1 MRGGCVSAI
10 HPITFHGLIGD
21 DFNKNKNNIMK
32 LIKLTLMVSLAS
44 LSLGSYADEA
54 QNWQESW
61 YIGGAVGKSTLT
73 PKGNDNWHVT
83 DDQAVSKKLY
93 TGVNITKDAGLEA
106 FWADLG
112 DADLKSNSQ
121 SGSINYKA
129 IGIAG
134 VYKPMVKFAGIR
146 PLAKLGIAKF
156 TTKDKGEVS
165 SKQLHDISLFM
176 GAGAEYALSDNVN
189 LRAEYEHYD
198 KDVAHYNL
206 GLNWR
211 PLQRNRRSIVEKID
225 NKKATPL
232 LEPIPAYVPP
242 KPAPASRKIT
252 YQPAPKPAPAPRK
265 IIYQPAPKPAP
276 APRKIIYQ
284 PAPKPVL
291 IQKPKPMPPVVK
303 KPKIQLI
310 HSSLS
315 GGSNFNTGSA
325 QLTSRGQNRLNKLAY
340 DIQAN
345 NMKVKELQIVGH
357 TDDVGND
364 QSNLALSLAR
374 ANSVADYLQNLGI
387 SRHIMRLD
395 GKGESSPIASNQ
407 TEDGRAKNRRVEIII
422 KVVRTVVKR

>member
-1 MRGGCVSAI
+1 
-10 HPITFHGLIGD
+10 
-21 DFNKNKNNIMK
+21 MK

-73 PKGNDNWHVT
+73 PNGGDNWRVS
-83 DDQAVSKKLY
+83 DDQAISKKLY

-121 SGSINYKA
+121 SGSVNYKA

-134 VYKPMVKFAGIR
+134 VYKPMVQFAGIR
-146 PLAKLGIAKF
+146 PLAKLGVAKF
-156 TTKDKGEVS
+156 STKDKGELT

-176 GAGAEYALSDNVN
+176 GVGAEYALSDNVN
-189 LRAEYEHYD
+189 LRAEYERFD
-198 KDVAHYNL
+198 KDIEHYNL

-211 PLQRNRRSIVEKID
+211 PLHRNHRSIVEKIEIQ
-225 NKKATPL
+225 KPAPL
-232 LEPIPAYVPP
+232 PEPIPVYVPP
-242 KPAPASRKIT
+242 RPIPAPV
-252 YQPAPKPAPAPRK
+252 K
-265 IIYQPAPKPAP
+265 IIYK
-276 APRKIIYQ
+276 
-284 PAPKPVL
+284 PAPKPVVR
-291 IQKPKPMPPVVK
+291 KPKPVAPVIK

-310 HSSLS
+310 HSTLS

-325 QLTSRGQNRLNKLAY
+325 QLTTRGQNRLNKLAY
-340 DIQAN
+340 DIQTN
-345 NMKVKELQIVGH
+345 RLKVKGLQITGH

-364 QSNLALSLAR
+364 RSNLGLSLAR

-387 SRHIMRLD
+387 NRHIMRLD
-395 GKGESSPIASNQ
+395 GKGESRPLASNQ
-407 TEDGRAKNRRVEIII
+407 TEQGRAKNRRVEIII
-422 KVVRTVVKR
+422 KVVRTIVK

>member
-1 MRGGCVSAI
+1 MCYRYPPYNFSCSM
-10 HPITFHGLIGD
+10 GD

-54 QNWQESW
+54 QSWQESW

-73 PKGNDNWHVT
+73 PKGSDNWHVT
-83 DDQAVSKKLY
+83 DDQATSKKLY

-121 SGSINYKA
+121 SGSVNYKA

-189 LRAEYEHYD
+189 LRAEYERYD

-211 PLQRNRRSIVEKID
+211 PLQRNRHSIVEKID
-225 NKKATPL
+225 NKKATPR

-242 KPAPASRKIT
+242 KPAPVSRKIT

-265 IIYQPAPKPAP
+265 IIYQPAPKPVP
-276 APRKIIYQ
+276 APVKVIYQ
-284 PAPKPVL
+284 PAPKPVV
-291 IQKPKPMPPVVK
+291 IQKPKPAPLVIK

-325 QLTSRGQNRLNKLAY
+325 QLTTRGQNRLNKLAY
-340 DIQAN
+340 DIQASS
-345 NMKVKELQIVGH
+345 MKVKGLQIVGH

-374 ANSVADYLQNLGI
+374 ANSVADYLQNLGV

-407 TEDGRAKNRRVEIII
+407 TEYGRAKNRRVEIII
-422 KVVRTVVKR
+422 KVVRTVVK